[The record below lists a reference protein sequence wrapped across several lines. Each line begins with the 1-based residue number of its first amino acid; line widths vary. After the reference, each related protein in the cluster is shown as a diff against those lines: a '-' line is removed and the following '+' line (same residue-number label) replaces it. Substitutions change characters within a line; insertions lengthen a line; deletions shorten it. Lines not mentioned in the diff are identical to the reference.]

1 MSFCNTFS
9 DFAVVCHSVIVLVE
23 HARQLLPVLLLLL
36 LLLLLMLLLLNVLL
50 VLSVLV

>member
-1 MSFCNTFS
+1 MSFCSTFS
-9 DFAVVCHSVIVLVE
+9 DFAVVCHSVIVLVK

-36 LLLLLMLLLLNVLL
+36 LLLNVLL